1 MRRPRIAGRRGGAWL
16 LAAGLIGLV
25 AAVVT
30 VRAAGQADAS
40 RAIVVAQE
48 PLPAG
53 LLIDE
58 VVAATAL
65 AAVPGVAAGELRGV
79 FSDPVE
85 LVGRRVAVPV
95 GAGEPVSDAALG
107 GADGT
112 VPAPLR
118 IGERAVAVPL
128 SAAGGP
134 AAGLAAGSRVDV
146 VASTGEGPA
155 GTSALVVADAEVL
168 AVAGSAEDDLA
179 AGSGEALLRVSS
191 PQALRVTAA
200 LNFAREVRLLVR
212 PLDEVGPPAGPRS
225 VDAP

>member
-1 MRRPRIAGRRGGAWL
+1 MRRPRIAGRRGGSWL

-30 VRAAGQADAS
+30 VRAAGPAEAS
-40 RAIVVAQE
+40 GTIVVARE

-53 LLIDE
+53 FLIDE
-58 VVAATAL
+58 VAAATVL
-65 AAVPGVAAGELRGV
+65 AGAPAISSELRGV
-79 FSDPVE
+79 FSDPAE
-85 LVGRRVAVPV
+85 LVGRRVTAPV

-107 GADGT
+107 GAEGAG
-112 VPAPLR
+112 PAPLR

-128 SAAGGP
+128 SAAGGS
-134 AAGLAAGSRVDV
+134 AAGLVAGSRVDV
-146 VASTGEGPA
+146 VASSGEGLA
-155 GTSALVVADAEVL
+155 GTSALVVSDAEVL
-168 AVAGSAEDDLA
+168 AVASAADDLA
-179 AGSGEALLRVSS
+179 ASSGEALLRVSS

-212 PLDEVGPPAGPRS
+212 PIDEVGPPAGPRT

>member
-1 MRRPRIAGRRGGAWL
+1 MRRPRIAGRRGGTWL

-30 VRAAGQADAS
+30 VRSAGPADTS
-40 RAIVVAQE
+40 GTIVVARE

-58 VVAATAL
+58 GTA
-65 AAVPGVAAGELRGV
+65 AAVLAGAPAAAVGLRGV
-79 FSDPVE
+79 FSDPAE
-85 LVGRRVAVPV
+85 LIGRRVTAPV
-95 GAGEPVSDAALG
+95 GAGEPLSDAALG
-107 GADGT
+107 GAEGAG
-112 VPAPLR
+112 PAPLR

-128 SAAGGP
+128 STAGGS
-134 AAGLAAGSRVDV
+134 AAGLVAGSRVDV
-146 VASTGEGPA
+146 VASTGEGLA

-168 AVAGSAEDDLA
+168 AVAAPAVDALA
-179 AGSGEALLRVSS
+179 GGSGEALLRVSS

-212 PLDEVGPPAGPRS
+212 PIDEVGPPAGPRA